1 MDPTLA
7 FPLLVGLIGVAL
19 FFDFLNGLHDAANS
33 IATIVST
40 RVLRPQYAVFWAA
53 FFNFIAFLFFGLHVA
68 ETIGR
73 GIVSADI
80 VTPQV
85 VFAALVGAIAWNIIT
100 WLYGIPSSSSHALI
114 GGLVGGAVAKAGSV
128 AIVWAG
134 LLKTV
139 AAIVLSPLTG
149 FVLALVL
156 ILTVS
161 WIFVRQT
168 PFAVDNTFR
177 TLQFVSASLYS
188 LGHGGNDAQ
197 KTMGIIAVLLYSQG
211 MLGGEFYVP
220 FWVVITC
227 QAMLALGTLFGGW
240 RIVHTM
246 GSKITRLNPMQGF
259 CAETGGAITLFGAT
273 WLGIPV
279 STTHTITGA
288 IVGVGAARR
297 VSAVRWG
304 IAGSIV
310 IAWVVTMPATAII
323 AAIVYGLT
331 TLFLTNWPS
340 AGSLVDQV
348 EDVAVGILEP
358 GDLHAVADMDDRLR
372 ASCRACRSA
381 RRRRPCPSAP

>member
-53 FFNFIAFLFFGLHVA
+53 FFNFIAFMFFGLHVA

-128 AIVWAG
+128 AIVWSG

-297 VSAVRWG
+297 ISAVRWG

-310 IAWVVTMPATAII
+310 IAWVVTMPATAFI
-323 AAIVYGLT
+323 AACCYGIVAI
-331 TLFLTNWPS
+331 FS
-340 AGSLVDQV
+340 
-348 EDVAVGILEP
+348 
-358 GDLHAVADMDDRLR
+358 
-372 ASCRACRSA
+372 
-381 RRRRPCPSAP
+381 